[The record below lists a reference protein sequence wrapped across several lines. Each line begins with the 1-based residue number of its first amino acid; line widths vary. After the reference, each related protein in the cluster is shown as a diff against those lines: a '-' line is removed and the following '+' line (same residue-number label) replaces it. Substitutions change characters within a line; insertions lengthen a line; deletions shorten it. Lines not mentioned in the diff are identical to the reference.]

1 MSKRCVVKCGCK
13 INTHIKHVIKE
24 DSISCSKMFI
34 IVGSIIDIVFEGT
47 YMTNQQEKK
56 YAF

>member
-1 MSKRCVVKCGCK
+1 ML
-13 INTHIKHVIKE
+13 
-24 DSISCSKMFI
+24 KMFI